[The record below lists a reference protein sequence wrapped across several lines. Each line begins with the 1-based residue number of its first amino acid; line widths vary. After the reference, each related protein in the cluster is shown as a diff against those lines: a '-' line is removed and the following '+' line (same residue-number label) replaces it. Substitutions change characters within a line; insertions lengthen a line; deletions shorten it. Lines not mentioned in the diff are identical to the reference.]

1 MPASDNQPQDGPKA
15 LGSNYLLHSLI
26 GTGAMGQV
34 WRATDRAGRPYAVK
48 MLLPVLANDP
58 DVVRRFVTERS
69 ITLQI
74 NDPHVVRVRDMVVE
88 GQTLA
93 IVMDLVNGTDMKTRL
108 AANGPLAPA
117 EVAYLGA
124 QIAGGLA
131 AVHAKGIVHRD
142 VKPANV
148 LLTPG
153 PPESARLTDFGV
165 SFLQDASH
173 LSHITAVVGT
183 PNYVAPEIVLGKR
196 PVPAS
201 DLYSLGI
208 MLYELVCGIT
218 PFATGSTMTVLR
230 GHCELTPGRPD
241 GFPEQL
247 WQIVAWL
254 LSKDPAQR
262 PESAHQIALSL
273 EQMVPGL
280 VGVGPLPRLST
291 PPRAIPLPLS
301 AQAWQPTSFASAG
314 PSAGSIPSSAAET
327 VLRQS
332 AVSPS
337 SQASQSSP
345 SPAPQPSP
353 AAPPAPAPTPQRPAP
368 QRATTQRAATRPPR
382 RPTSRP
388 GLRRSVVAGGVAA
401 LVLAGAGGGYL
412 LSQRSNGPDAG
423 PSPSATASS
432 PAASR
437 TPSPTP
443 KATPSSNVI
452 DASNAGYTNA
462 KYGFSFTA
470 PIGWT
475 RADNADGSVTMTSAD
490 KKSTIRAFGTND
502 SLSSCGGRADGCL
515 EKAKAQYKASGA
527 TVTYWR
533 WGAADGNWYI
543 ISGVRSNGAAYYER
557 RHIGK
562 ASSNVMV
569 AETAG
574 AKEVSGDAS
583 AALNSL
589 KAGNLDVAH

>member
-1 MPASDNQPQDGPKA
+1 MPASDSQPQDGPKA

-74 NDPHVVRVRDMVVE
+74 DDPHVVRVRDMVVE

-93 IVMDLVNGTDMKTRL
+93 IVMDLVNGTDLKTRL
-108 AANGPLAPA
+108 AASGPLPPA

-148 LLTPG
+148 MLTPG
-153 PPESARLTDFGV
+153 PPETARLTDFGV

-196 PVPAS
+196 PVAAS

-230 GHCELTPGRPD
+230 GHCELTPGRPE

-247 WQIVAWL
+247 WRIVAWL

-262 PESAHQIALSL
+262 PESARQIAVSL

-280 VGVGPLPRLST
+280 VGVGPLPRLAS
-291 PPRAIPLPLS
+291 PPRAVPLPLS
-301 AQAWQPTSFASAG
+301 AQAWQPTSFAAAG

-332 AVSPS
+332 PVSPS
-337 SQASQSSP
+337 GQASQSSP

-353 AAPPAPAPTPQRPAP
+353 APAPAPVRQPAP
-368 QRATTQRAATRPPR
+368 VPR
-382 RPTSRP
+382 RKEPRK

-412 LSQRSNGPDAG
+412 LSQRSNVPSAG
-423 PSPSATASS
+423 PTPSATASS
-432 PAASR
+432 ATP
-437 TPSPTP
+437 TPSTTPTP
-443 KATPSSNVI
+443 TSKPTPSSNI
-452 DASNAGYTNA
+452 IEASTAGYRNA
-462 KYGFSFTA
+462 KFGFSFTA
-470 PIGWT
+470 PVGWT
-475 RADNADGSVTMTSAD
+475 RVDNSDGSVTMTSAD
-490 KKSTIRAFGTND
+490 KKSTIHAYGTND
-502 SLSSCGGRADGCL
+502 ALSACGGRADSCL
-515 EKAKAQYKASGA
+515 EQAKAAQKAAGA
-527 TVTYWR
+527 TVTYWQ
-533 WGAADGNWYI
+533 WGARDGNWYI
-543 ISGVRSNGAAYYER
+543 ISGVRSNGTAYYER
-557 RHIGK
+557 HHIGK
-562 ASSNVMV
+562 ASSNVLI

-574 AKEVSGDAS
+574 SKQVGAPATAAS
-583 AALNSL
+583 SSF
-589 KAGNLDVAH
+589 KAGNLDVTH

>member
-353 AAPPAPAPTPQRPAP
+353 AAPPL
-368 QRATTQRAATRPPR
+368 PPR
-382 RPTSRP
+382 RRSVRRRNAPRPSAQRPGRPAARRRARAFVAAWWQAGSRP
-388 GLRRSVVAGGVAA
+388 WSSPGPAA
-401 LVLAGAGGGYL
+401 ATC
-412 LSQRSNGPDAG
+412 
-423 PSPSATASS
+423 SPSARTVPTPARAPRRRRVPRPPVAHPRRPRRRRRAPTSS
-432 PAASR
+432 TRRMPGTP
-437 TPSPTP
+437 TPSTDSASPHRSAGPEPT
-443 KATPSSNVI
+443 TP
-452 DASNAGYTNA
+452 
-462 KYGFSFTA
+462 TA
-470 PIGWT
+470 
-475 RADNADGSVTMTSAD
+475 
-490 KKSTIRAFGTND
+490 
-502 SLSSCGGRADGCL
+502 
-515 EKAKAQYKASGA
+515 
-527 TVTYWR
+527 
-533 WGAADGNWYI
+533 
-543 ISGVRSNGAAYYER
+543 
-557 RHIGK
+557 
-562 ASSNVMV
+562 
-569 AETAG
+569 
-574 AKEVSGDAS
+574 VSR
-583 AALNSL
+583 
-589 KAGNLDVAH
+589 